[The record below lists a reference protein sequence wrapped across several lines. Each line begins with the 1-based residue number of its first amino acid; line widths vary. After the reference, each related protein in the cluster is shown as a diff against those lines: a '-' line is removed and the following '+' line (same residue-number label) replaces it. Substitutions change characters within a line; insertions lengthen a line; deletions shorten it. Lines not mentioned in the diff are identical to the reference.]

1 MIMAPSAGH
10 GKTQLQGQH
19 DFCKRDHHHHN
30 GDRFGRLF
38 EDLPALFTDP
48 RVLEELGKS
57 GGVMDGGANP
67 AETQTVAVGHV
78 FFGQFVDHDVTLD
91 VASSF
96 DRVNQPDAISNT
108 RTPTLDL
115 DCIYGSGPEASPHLY
130 HSDGTFKGVKLIT
143 GVEVGSGAFT
153 NDDLPRA
160 GTVALIGDPRNDE
173 NRMISQIQLN
183 MLRFHNKM
191 CDTLS
196 DKYSGGEL
204 FEHARETVMWH
215 YQWCVVHDFLTK
227 ICGEGVISRVL
238 SEGRKCYRP
247 KEAFIPVEFSVAAY
261 RFGHSMV
268 PMKVQAQKNR
278 PRFELFGTKFGKGF
292 SPITDADA
300 VADMHELFNTYENRA
315 VQTAVQLNGQ
325 MAADLLKLPTN
336 VVGAGEGSLATRNLI
351 RGQSFLLP
359 SGESVAQALGRD
371 QAEIDQVKAAI
382 QAVAPDLKGGTPLW
396 FYLLKEAEV
405 IGREAADGTFE
416 PGEGLGPAGAQ
427 IVAEVVIGLIE
438 LDPRSWLGSNRNW
451 RPMTAS
457 DGGTDYELSTVGNML
472 VFHAS

>member
-1 MIMAPSAGH
+1 MAQSTGH
-10 GKTQLQGQH
+10 GKTALQGQH
-19 DFCKRDHHHHN
+19 AFCKRDHHHHT

-38 EDLPALFTDP
+38 SDLPALFTDP
-48 RVLEELGKS
+48 RVLEDIGASEGP
-57 GGVMDGGANP
+57 MDGGSNP
-67 AETQTVAVGHV
+67 AETTSVAVGHV
-78 FFGQFVDHDVTLD
+78 FFGQFVDHDITLD

-96 DRVNQPDAISNT
+96 DRVNQPDEINNT

-115 DCIYGSGPEASPHLY
+115 DCIYGSGPEATPHLY
-130 HSDGTFKGVKLIT
+130 HADGAFKGIKLVT
-143 GVEVGSGAFT
+143 GAEVGSGSFT

-173 NRMISQIQLN
+173 NRIVSQIQLN

-191 CDTLS
+191 CDELS
-196 DKYSGGEL
+196 GEYSGGAL
-204 FEHARETVMWH
+204 FEHAREAVTWH

-227 ICGEGVISRVL
+227 ICGEGAVNRVL
-238 SEGRKCYRP
+238 SEGRKCYLP
-247 KEAFIPVEFSVAAY
+247 KEPFIPVEFSVAAY

-268 PMKVQAQKNR
+268 PMKVQAQKNK

-292 SPITDADA
+292 SPVTSADA
-300 VADMHELFNTYENRA
+300 VCDMHELFNTYDNRI
-315 VQTAVQLNGQ
+315 VQTAVQLNGK
-325 MAADLLKLPTN
+325 MAEDLLKLPTN
-336 VVGAGEGSLATRNLI
+336 IVGGGEASLATRNLI

-359 SGESVAQALGRD
+359 SGENIARQLERD
-371 QAEIDQVKAAI
+371 QAEIDQVSAAA
-382 QAVAPDLKGGTPLW
+382 QTDAPDLKTGTPLW

-416 PGEGLGPAGAQ
+416 PGEGLGPVGAQ

-457 DGGTDYELSTVGNML
+457 DNGTDYEVSSVGNML